1 MVNRYLQSEEEYMGY
16 NLKVVMTKLDQTMRF
31 HKTCEVWKD
40 GKRIATGKTKK
51 EMKEQIAEGY
61 I

>member
-16 NLKVVMTKLDQTMRF
+16 TIKVVMKKLDQTMRYR
-31 HKTCEVWKD
+31 KSCEVWKD
-40 GKRIATGKTKK
+40 GKHIATGKTKK
-51 EMKEQIAEGY
+51 EMKEQIADGY